1 MMITGNESANRDL
14 GAGGLARGGK
24 RGGAYPF
31 RLYDTPKSAKRQA
44 PIPPPHLTEQEST
57 LWQEAEQVRDTDPI
71 EYRERRRRLLLAQA
85 ARWEANR

>member
-1 MMITGNESANRDL
+1 MIQTKTAPGGRP
-14 GAGGLARGGK
+14 GAAER
-24 RGGAYPF
+24 RRNAGALPLP
-31 RLYDTPKSAKRQA
+31 LYSTREPPKSQEA
-44 PIPPPHLTEQEST
+44 IPPDHLAEQERV